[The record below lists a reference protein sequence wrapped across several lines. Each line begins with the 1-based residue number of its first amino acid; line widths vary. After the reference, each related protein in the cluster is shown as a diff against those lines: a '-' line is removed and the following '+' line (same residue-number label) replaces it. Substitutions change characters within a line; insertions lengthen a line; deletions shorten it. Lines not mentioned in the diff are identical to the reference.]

1 MRKTSNSNTLM
12 NVNLTTNHVSANQ
25 WPIRGRLIEENES
38 RKNLFL
44 CPFGLLKHFSHDVIL
59 FNIFIMK

>member
-1 MRKTSNSNTLM
+1 M

-38 RKNLFL
+38 PKFHNLFL
-44 CPFGLLKHFSHDVIL
+44 YPFGLLKHFSHDVIL
-59 FNIFIMK
+59 FNLFIMK